1 MGNRE
6 ISNSIL
12 AILFLPLSI
21 LPSVSHG
28 TLIEAPCGHGQERI
42 ARQGTC
48 EHRAWTVNSPSFPP
62 LMLSTAHRM
71 P

>member
-6 ISNSIL
+6 IFNSIL
-12 AILFLPLSI
+12 AVFLSLSI
-21 LPSVSHG
+21 LSSVSHA
-28 TLIEAPCGHGQERI
+28 TLIEAPRGHGQERI

-62 LMLSTAHRM
+62 LTLSTAHGM